1 MAGAWYDT
9 NKITVNTGDTDKITT
24 NGAAAV
30 KGISEAFNGFG
41 KILED
46 RTKQEK
52 ADKEAELKRQN
63 DEADRKIKME
73 TLYDQREDRAD
84 TKQKAVEQA
93 AQDEINNE
101 VFKEMVKY
109 KTKEEFNANVNPDL
123 IKYADGKTVVATE
136 TFYNKS
142 EQEQAALKQA
152 AADAENKIKLA
163 EMGLKLQ
170 EQKVKTESAKGKSES
185 SDNRS
190 VKAADDSLISK
201 GINQFFDGEYGLN
214 GEYTLADENTK
225 PIAAQLAADA
235 SEIFKMNKNITHNQ
249 AVNLAYKNYL
259 KSNPISTPASTESED
274 SKEGKITNTSI
285 VTNDNVKVN
294 GLADALQPTTKSDNL
309 KRLEAIKNMTLK

>member
-1 MAGAWYDT
+1 MAGGWYDT
-9 NKITVNTGDTDKITT
+9 NKITVDTDKITT
-24 NGAAAV
+24 NGAAAA

-41 KILED
+41 QILED

-73 TLYDQREDRAD
+73 TLYNQREDRAD

-142 EQEQAALKQA
+142 AQEQAALKQA

-170 EQKVKTESAKGKSES
+170 EQKVKTES

-201 GINQFFDGEYGLN
+201 NIATLFGGVYNPATGDITGLDKDQAKTVSQIQAN
-214 GEYTLADENTK
+214 
-225 PIAAQLAADA
+225 A
-235 SEIFKMNKNITHNQ
+235 SKIFKENKNITHNE
-249 AVNLAYKNYL
+249 ASNMAYKEYETSL
-259 KSNPISTPASTESED
+259 APTPDPNPKTMD
-274 SKEGKITNTSI
+274 
-285 VTNDNVKVN
+285 NDPFGWN
-294 GLADALQPTTKSDNL
+294 
-309 KRLEAIKNMTLK
+309 KNK

>member
-1 MAGAWYDT
+1 MAGGWYDT
-9 NKITVNTGDTDKITT
+9 NKITVDTDKITT
-24 NGAAAV
+24 NGAAAA

-41 KILED
+41 QILED

-142 EQEQAALKQA
+142 AQEQAALKQA

-201 GINQFFDGEYGLN
+201 NIATLFGGVYNPATGDITGLDKDQAKTVSQIQAN
-214 GEYTLADENTK
+214 
-225 PIAAQLAADA
+225 A
-235 SEIFKMNKNITHNQ
+235 SKIFKENRNITHNE
-249 AVNLAYKNYL
+249 ASNMAYKEYETSL
-259 KSNPISTPASTESED
+259 ATTPNPNPKTMD
-274 SKEGKITNTSI
+274 
-285 VTNDNVKVN
+285 NDPFGWN
-294 GLADALQPTTKSDNL
+294 
-309 KRLEAIKNMTLK
+309 KNK

>member
-1 MAGAWYDT
+1 MAGGWYDT
-9 NKITVNTGDTDKITT
+9 NKITVDTDKITT
-24 NGAAAV
+24 NGAAAA

-41 KILED
+41 QILED
-46 RTKQEK
+46 RIKQEK

-63 DEADRKIKME
+63 DEADRKIRME

-142 EQEQAALKQA
+142 AQEQAALKQA

-294 GLADALQPTTKSDNL
+294 GLTDALQPTTKSDNL